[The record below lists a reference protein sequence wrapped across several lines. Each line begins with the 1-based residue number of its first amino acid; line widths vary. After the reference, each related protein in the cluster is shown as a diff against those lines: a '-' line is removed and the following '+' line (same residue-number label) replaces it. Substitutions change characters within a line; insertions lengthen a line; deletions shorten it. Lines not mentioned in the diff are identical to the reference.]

1 MKKFSLKKITAAV
14 SAAAMIATMGT
25 TAFADTPIQAG
36 VAGDGMVN
44 ITDVSVKQH
53 TAANEKDLYDVTV
66 LYESTETQ
74 GIGVTMLTYVDHG
87 TDPLYSGTTSRK
99 PYADGGTMR
108 IVGVDQKTDVADIKV
123 NDSDTEMVK
132 GFKFT
137 VTTNPLTAGGY
148 YMEKGKAGII
158 MLSGDKVNKP
168 AAAAITIY
176 ATAKATATVDVETVN
191 VAANLNETGI
201 KAALTTA
208 AQAKS
213 VDIMDADSEETEA
226 KKNVSLSDANFTW
239 VQDTSD
245 ATKYVG
251 TATLTSVE
259 GVIVPA
265 GGIEVTANAT
275 VNKTAVQATGVA
287 KFDNK
292 SIDATA
298 NAFKTSIQKD
308 SLTAGSEIT
317 NMQDLIAGKT
327 AEVEVVSDEEN
338 TQRIATDV
346 TIDKGWISTP
356 TYAEDTTNYEF
367 TVTIPNTYAPTG
379 GLITIPDD
387 GLTFKVNVEVT
398 EKPAITAIAPKT
410 AFAGTYDYNV
420 SETDTFTVDKIA
432 AKLKE
437 VVAGDTTAVT
447 YTSGTDSADAT
458 LADFDYAWNVTISA
472 DGNTA
477 TAKLVVTGIKKAA
490 ISDVYSIDSVE
501 VATVTVNKK
510 EKPAFTY
517 GDVDGS
523 GVIDL
528 TDAMEIVKHIKGDK
542 TLTADQILAADVD
555 VPYST
560 IDLTDAMAIVKFI
573 KGDIEKFP
581 AETK

>member
-53 TAANEKDLYDVTV
+53 TATDEKDLYDVTV

-176 ATAKATATVDVETVN
+176 ATAKATATVDVGTVN

-239 VQDTSD
+239 TQDASD

-275 VNKTAVQATGVA
+275 VNKTAVGATGVA
-287 KFDNK
+287 LFDSK
-292 SIDATA
+292 AK
-298 NAFKTSIQKD
+298 NAEGSFDISIQKGE
-308 SLTAGSEIT
+308 LTAGSEID
-317 NMQDLIAGKT
+317 NMKDLIASKT
-327 AEVEVVSDEEN
+327 AQIEVVSVDDN
-338 TQRIATDV
+338 TERITSDVTLQKDNVATDA
-346 TIDKGWISTP
+346 
-356 TYAEDTTNYEF
+356 TYADGTNKYSFE
-367 TVTIPNTYAPTG
+367 VTIPSTSTHTNNMV
-379 GLITIPDD
+379 TIPES
-387 GLTFKVNVEVT
+387 GFTFNVDVTVT
-398 EKPAITAIAPKT
+398 EKPAITSIVPKT
-410 AFAGTYDYNV
+410 GLGATYDYNV

-447 YTSGTDSADAT
+447 YTSGTDSEDAT